1 MTRKKHEVRVR
12 RIYDDPEQADG
23 ARVLVDRIWPRG
35 MAKDRAALDEWAKD
49 VAPSDELRR
58 WYRHDPEHYAD
69 FARRYRAE
77 LAEPGRAEAL
87 ERLRERAASGPLT
100 LLTATGNVDHSHATV
115 LAEELSNRG

>member
-1 MTRKKHEVRVR
+1 MTGEKREVRVR
-12 RIYDDPEQADG
+12 RIYDEPDSADG

-49 VAPSDELRR
+49 VAPSGELRR

-77 LAEPGRAEAL
+77 LAEPERAEAL
-87 ERLRERAASGPLT
+87 ERLRELATSGPVT
-100 LLTATGNVDHSHATV
+100 LLTATKNVGHSHATV
-115 LAEELSNRG
+115 LAEELSSPH